1 MKKLQTIS
9 FLIAAL
15 LIPLALHATHNRAGE
30 IHIEQIGP
38 LTLRAT
44 IITWTKIS
52 GPSINADRDTLE
64 LNWGDGLIQKVARRN
79 GNGNGQLVAPDV
91 KYNVYIA
98 EHSYAGPAT
107 YRISMTDMN
116 RNGGIRNV
124 NYPASD
130 NIPFH
135 IETIYTFQ
143 DPQFGGVNTTPRLL
157 QPPIDQ
163 ACVGRPFKHNPNADD
178 PDGDSL
184 SYHLIVPLQG
194 IGTPVIRYE
203 FPDQIGGNSAN
214 NVLQINPVT
223 GDILWASPRE
233 AGEYNIAFIVV
244 SWRGGEPIDTTI
256 RDMQIFVNSCDNS
269 PPLVQAPDELCVV
282 AGDTLRFEVQAT
294 DFDQGNLVQ
303 LTAIGAP
310 INSAYSPA
318 TFAASPVHLPPPVT
332 GLFQW
337 ITACEHISRQP
348 YSVVFKATDSLDFP
362 ELADLKTTQI
372 KVVGPPPRGVQADAS
387 QSEVII
393 TWDKPYR
400 CEDAAENYF
409 LGFSVWRREGSN
421 PFVPDTCSPGL
432 AGKGYEEIIFITKLA
447 QDGRY
452 RYADEEVE
460 RGRTYCYRVLAKFAR
475 RSAAG
480 YPYNIVE
487 SLPSA
492 EVCVQ
497 LPRDLPL
504 VTNVSVEETGV
515 TDGKIRVV
523 WSKPVAQ
530 DLDTVINYGPYR
542 YQLLRA
548 PGLTGGLL
556 QEVPGASF
564 TASSFTAANDTVYE
578 FDGPLNT
585 VAGGYHYQ
593 VDFYVKGNVLLGSTN
608 EASSVFL
615 AVSPSDK
622 ANILSWQAEVPWNNY
637 RHVIYRKN
645 PGAQSFDSVGVSD
658 KPYYE
663 DRGLINGELYCYY
676 VRTVGTYSIS
686 GVKDPLH
693 NLSQQVCSVP
703 TDLIPPC
710 PPVLAV
716 SNLCDDPDF
725 DSGPPYSNNL
735 SWTNPNTACDGADDA
750 TLYRIWYA
758 EGENEPLVL
767 LGEQGDASNTLF
779 THFQEVELAG
789 CYAVSALD
797 SVGNESAKSNI
808 VCVDNC
814 PKYELPNAFTP
825 NGDNA
830 NDLFTPFPGWRF
842 IDHVD
847 FQVFNQWG
855 NLVFTATDPVL
866 NWNGTDQQGKELAP
880 GSYYFVCKV
889 FESRVGGVVLRPELL
904 SGYIELVRR

>member
-1 MKKLQTIS
+1 
-9 FLIAAL
+9 
-15 LIPLALHATHNRAGE
+15 
-30 IHIEQIGP
+30 
-38 LTLRAT
+38 
-44 IITWTKIS
+44 
-52 GPSINADRDTLE
+52 
-64 LNWGDGLIQKVARRN
+64 
-79 GNGNGQLVAPDV
+79 
-91 KYNVYIA
+91 
-98 EHSYAGPAT
+98 
-107 YRISMTDMN
+107 
-116 RNGGIRNV
+116 
-124 NYPASD
+124 
-130 NIPFH
+130 
-135 IETIYTFQ
+135 
-143 DPQFGGVNTTPRLL
+143 
-157 QPPIDQ
+157 
-163 ACVGRPFKHNPNADD
+163 
-178 PDGDSL
+178 
-184 SYHLIVPLQG
+184 
-194 IGTPVIRYE
+194 
-203 FPDQIGGNSAN
+203 
-214 NVLQINPVT
+214 
-223 GDILWASPRE
+223 
-233 AGEYNIAFIVV
+233 
-244 SWRGGEPIDTTI
+244 
-256 RDMQIFVNSCDNS
+256 QIFVNSCDNS

-421 PFVPDTCSPGL
+421 PFVPDICSPGL

-523 WSKPVAQ
+523 WSKPVAE
-530 DLDTVINYGPYR
+530 DLDTVINHGPYR

-564 TASSFTAANDTVYE
+564 TASSFIAANDTVYE

-622 ANILSWQAEVPWNNY
+622 ANILSWQAEVPWNNF

-693 NLSQQVCSVP
+693 NLSQQVCS
-703 TDLIPPC
+703 
-710 PPVLAV
+710 
-716 SNLCDDPDF
+716 
-725 DSGPPYSNNL
+725 
-735 SWTNPNTACDGADDA
+735 
-750 TLYRIWYA
+750 
-758 EGENEPLVL
+758 
-767 LGEQGDASNTLF
+767 
-779 THFQEVELAG
+779 
-789 CYAVSALD
+789 
-797 SVGNESAKSNI
+797 
-808 VCVDNC
+808 
-814 PKYELPNAFTP
+814 
-825 NGDNA
+825 
-830 NDLFTPFPGWRF
+830 
-842 IDHVD
+842 
-847 FQVFNQWG
+847 
-855 NLVFTATDPVL
+855 
-866 NWNGTDQQGKELAP
+866 
-880 GSYYFVCKV
+880 
-889 FESRVGGVVLRPELL
+889 
-904 SGYIELVRR
+904 